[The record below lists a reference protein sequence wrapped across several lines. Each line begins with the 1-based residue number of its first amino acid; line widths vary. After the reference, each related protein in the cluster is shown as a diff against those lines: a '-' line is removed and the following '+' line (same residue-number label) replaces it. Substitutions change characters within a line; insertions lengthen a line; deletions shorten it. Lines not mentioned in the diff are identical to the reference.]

1 MPFTLLLDGEP
12 SEIEILARRPRLVLR
27 VNGRVYTV
35 EAREAG
41 GPGTG
46 TLRIDG
52 EAVSHARAQIGE
64 TQFLRLH
71 GRTFEAR
78 VASLAGA
85 GGRAGGGADAVKA
98 PMPGVVIRLHKQPGD
113 AVTRGETVITIE
125 SMKLQMALPAPRDGV
140 IAELLTQEG
149 GGFDK
154 DAVLARLV
162 SIGEE

>member
-85 GGRAGGGADAVKA
+85 GGRAGGGA
-98 PMPGVVIRLHKQPGD
+98 
-113 AVTRGETVITIE
+113 VTRGETVITIE

>member
-1 MPFTLLLDGEP
+1 MPFTLLIDGEP
-12 SEIEILARRPRLVLR
+12 SEIDILARKPRLVLR

-35 EAREAG
+35 ETHAVGTA
-41 GPGTG
+41 GTG
-46 TLRIDG
+46 TMRIDG
-52 EAVSHARAQIGE
+52 EAVPHATAHVGD
-64 TQFLRLH
+64 TQFLRLA

-85 GGRAGGGADAVKA
+85 GAGAGGGADAVKA

-113 AVTRGETVITIE
+113 AVARGETVITIE